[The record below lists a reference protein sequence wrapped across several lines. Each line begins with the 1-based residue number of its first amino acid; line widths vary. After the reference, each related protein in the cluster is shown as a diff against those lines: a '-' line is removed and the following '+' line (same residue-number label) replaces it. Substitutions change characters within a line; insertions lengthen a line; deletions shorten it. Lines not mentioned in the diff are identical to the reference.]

1 MAIRWVAQAW
11 SLVKPETIRKCF
23 HKAGVLDKGMEVVS
37 QGDEGDPFLEV
48 DELQCMIDQ
57 AMGAEGCRPEEYL
70 NGDDDIPVGLDTS
83 DDTWEDNFMSSIG
96 NEQDDEEDDDEH
108 NHEVPETT
116 SAM

>member
-11 SLVKPETIRKCF
+11 SLVKPETICKCF

-37 QGDEGDPFLEV
+37 RGDEGDPFLEV

-70 NGDDDIPVGLDTS
+70 NGDDDIPV
-83 DDTWEDNFMSSIG
+83 
-96 NEQDDEEDDDEH
+96 
-108 NHEVPETT
+108 
-116 SAM
+116 